1 MGKIVSILLF
11 ISGFSFGQ
19 KTEFFSD
26 SKTVIKPGKYK
37 INITQRNNK
46 TKSVVNFDLFRK
58 SGNKWSKIQN
68 GSFKKPSDLPLSVT
82 TDEDLNNDGYNDLKI
97 FYAQAARG
105 ANEIEK
111 LLIFNPKTQK
121 LVEIINSQEYPNLH
135 YNAKRNCITSYMFYG
150 GNATYFLHI
159 KQNRLEGFGKVE
171 FSNDSIYSYRIK
183 NKQEVLLKKQAY
195 KSNDGAVFFS
205 NFDPVEE

>member
-1 MGKIVSILLF
+1 MNKIIIILLF

-19 KTEFFSD
+19 NTEFFSD

-37 INITQRNNK
+37 INVTQK
-46 TKSVVNFDLFRK
+46 SSKSESVVVFNLFQK
-58 SGNKWSKIQN
+58 SGNKWSIIQS
-68 GSFKKPSDLPLSVT
+68 GSYRKQTDFPLFVT
-82 TDEDLNNDGYNDLKI
+82 TNEDLNNDGYNDLKI
-97 FYAQAARG
+97 SYAQAARG

-111 LLIFNPKTQK
+111 LFIFNPKTQK
-121 LVEIINSQEYPNLH
+121 LTEILNSQEYPNLH
-135 YNAKRNCITSYMFYG
+135 YSARRNCITSYMFYG

-159 KQNRLEGFGKVE
+159 KQNRLESFGKVE
-171 FSNDSIYSYRIK
+171 FSNDSIYSYKIK
-183 NKQEVLLKKQAY
+183 NKKEILLKKEAY

>member
-1 MGKIVSILLF
+1 MGKIISILLF

-19 KTEFFSD
+19 KAELFSD

-46 TKSVVNFDLFRK
+46 TESVVSFDLFRK

-68 GSFKKPSDLPLSVT
+68 GSFKKPSDLPLFIT

-97 FYAQAARG
+97 SYAQAARG

-121 LVEIINSQEYPNLH
+121 LIEIINSQEYPNLH
-135 YNAKRNCITSYMFYG
+135 YNARRNCITSYMFYG

-159 KQNRLEGFGKVE
+159 KQNKLEGFGKVE
-171 FSNDSIYSYRIK
+171 FSNDSIYSYKIK
-183 NKQEVLLKKQAY
+183 NKKEVLLKKQAY

>member
-1 MGKIVSILLF
+1 MNKIIIILLF

-19 KTEFFSD
+19 NTEFFSD

-37 INITQRNNK
+37 INVTQK
-46 TKSVVNFDLFRK
+46 SSKSESVVVFNLFRK
-58 SGNKWSKIQN
+58 SGNKWSIIQS
-68 GSFKKPSDLPLSVT
+68 GSFRKQTDFPLFVT
-82 TDEDLNNDGYNDLKI
+82 TNEDLNNDGYNDLKI
-97 FYAQAARG
+97 SYAQAARG

-111 LLIFNPKTQK
+111 LFIFNPKTEK
-121 LVEIINSQEYPNLH
+121 LTEIINSQEYPNLH
-135 YNAKRNCITSYMFYG
+135 YNARRNCITSYMFYG

-171 FSNDSIYSYRIK
+171 FSNDSIYSYKIK
-183 NKQEVLLKKQAY
+183 NKKEILLKKEAY

>member
-1 MGKIVSILLF
+1 MGKLVSILLF

-19 KTEFFSD
+19 KTEYFSD
-26 SKTVIKPGKYK
+26 SKTLIKPGKYK
-37 INITQRNNK
+37 INITQKNNK
-46 TKSVVNFDLFRK
+46 NKSVVSFDLYRK

-68 GSFKKPSDLPLSVT
+68 GSFEKQADFSLSVT

-97 FYAQAARG
+97 SYAQAARG

-111 LLIFNPKTQK
+111 LLIFSPKTQK
-121 LVEIINSQEYPNLH
+121 LTEIINSQQYPNLH

-150 GNATYFLHI
+150 GNATYFLHL
-159 KQNRLEGFGKVE
+159 KQNKLEGFGKVE
-171 FSNDSIYSYRIK
+171 FSNDSIYSYKIR
-183 NKQEVLLKKQAY
+183 NKQEFLLKKQAY